1 MSALTLVPSHRPR
14 AVSVDSARKAEGDAA
29 SVGGRPRLR
38 LVTDDAGGSPIG
50 VLRAGTAIE
59 LPAELSRRPAVPRAA
74 WAGRLERTRGSGRPS
89 RAVKARLADLAP
101 NHPAVRSQ
109 RRRERE
115 GRRRAAAA
123 PLAAHGDTHD
133 ELHGDEARGSAVG
146 RAREPVRPLPVGL
159 RRLMA
164 VSGLA
169 LVIALVVSIGI
180 MIRGS
185 ANASPRTTTATV
197 RAGQS
202 LWEIAAGTGI
212 DDVDRTMARIVELNG
227 LESSALEPGRV
238 LVVPVE

>member
-50 VLRAGTAIE
+50 VPRAGTAIE

-74 WAGRLERTRGSGRPS
+74 WAGRLERTGGSGRPS

-164 VSGLA
+164 
-169 LVIALVVSIGI
+169 I

>member
-1 MSALTLVPSHRPR
+1 
-14 AVSVDSARKAEGDAA
+14 
-29 SVGGRPRLR
+29 
-38 LVTDDAGGSPIG
+38 
-50 VLRAGTAIE
+50 
-59 LPAELSRRPAVPRAA
+59 
-74 WAGRLERTRGSGRPS
+74 
-89 RAVKARLADLAP
+89 
-101 NHPAVRSQ
+101 
-109 RRRERE
+109 
-115 GRRRAAAA
+115 
-123 PLAAHGDTHD
+123 
-133 ELHGDEARGSAVG
+133 
-146 RAREPVRPLPVGL
+146 
-159 RRLMA
+159 MA